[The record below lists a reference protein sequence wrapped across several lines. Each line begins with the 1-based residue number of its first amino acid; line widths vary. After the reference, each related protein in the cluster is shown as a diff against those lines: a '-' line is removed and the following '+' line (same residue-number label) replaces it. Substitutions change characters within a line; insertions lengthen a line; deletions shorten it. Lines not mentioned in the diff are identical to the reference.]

1 MVEQAKLLRVLQLI
15 RLLRGTRGRSLDQLA
30 QALDCSTRTVRR
42 YLNLLTEVGYL
53 VDERIDRRGHFF
65 LFEGEPEQAP
75 FFTVEESALLEQAL
89 AGLAEGHPLG
99 ISLRQKLRRTTELIP
114 LADELVDLQRGRMVQ
129 QLSEAVRLRR
139 QVRLVRYQSADSG
152 TVRDRVVEPVALTEG
167 FEQLNAVEVSS
178 GQLRTYKIR
187 RMEDVQVLD
196 QPCGHPVTEEHLD
209 LFGMSGPA
217 WLPVELRLT
226 ERAYRLLV
234 EENAGARQYTSP
246 DLAGGEPGYV
256 FRGEVRSYLGIGRFV
271 LGLPTEVR
279 AVEPEAFRVFLREK
293 AARARWCQ

>member
-1 MVEQAKLLRVLQLI
+1 MIEQAKLLRVLQLI
-15 RLLRGTRGRSLDQLA
+15 RLLRHERGRTLDQLA

-42 YLNLLTEVGYL
+42 YLDLLTEVGYL
-53 VDERIDRRGHFF
+53 VDERVDRRGYFF
-65 LFEGEPEQAP
+65 LFEAEPDQAP
-75 FFTVEESALLEQAL
+75 LFSAQEHALLQQAL
-89 AGLAEGHPLG
+89 AGLAESNPLG
-99 ISLRQKLRRTTELIP
+99 ASLRQKLHRTTELIP

-129 QLSEAVRLRR
+129 QLGEAVRARR

-152 TVRDRVVEPVALTEG
+152 SVRDRIVEPLALTEG
-167 FEQLNAVEVSS
+167 FEQLSAVEVAS
-178 GQLRTYKIR
+178 GQLRTYKLR

-196 QPCGHPVTEEHLD
+196 QPCVHPVREEHLD

-217 WLPVELRLT
+217 WLPVELRLS

-234 EENAGARQYTSP
+234 EEYREARQYVSP
-246 DLAGGEPGYV
+246 APTGGEPGYV

-279 AVEPEAFRVFLREK
+279 VVEPEAFRAFLRDK
-293 AARARWCQ
+293 AGRAQW

>member
-1 MVEQAKLLRVLQLI
+1 MIEQAKLLRVLQII
-15 RLLRGTRGRSLDQLA
+15 RMLRNGQGRTLAQLA

-42 YLNLLTEVGYL
+42 YLDLLGEVGYL
-53 VDERIDRRGHFF
+53 VDERINRRGVFF
-65 LFEGEPEQAP
+65 LFEGEPKQAP
-75 FFTVEESALLEQAL
+75 FFTAEESALLEQAL
-89 AGLAEGHPLG
+89 AGLAAGHPLG
-99 ISLRQKLRRTTELIP
+99 AGLRHKLRRTTELIP

-129 QLSEAVRLRR
+129 QLSTAVLERK

-152 TVRDRVVEPVALTEG
+152 TSRDRVVEPVALTEG

-187 RMEDVQVLD
+187 RMEDVVVLD
-196 QPCGHPVTEEHLD
+196 HPCVHPVTEEHLD
-209 LFGMSGPA
+209 LFGMSGPT
-217 WLPVELRLT
+217 WLPVVLRLT

-234 EENAGARQYTSP
+234 EENAGARQFTSP
-246 DLAGGEPGYV
+246 DLASGERGYV
-256 FRGEVRSYLGIGRFV
+256 FRGQLRSYLGIGRFV

-293 AARARWCQ
+293 VARARW

>member
-1 MVEQAKLLRVLQLI
+1 MIEQAKLLRVLQLI
-15 RLLRGTRGRSLDQLA
+15 RLLRSERGRTLDQLA

-42 YLNLLTEVGYL
+42 YLELLTEVGYL
-53 VDERIDRRGHFF
+53 VDERVDRRGYFF
-65 LFEGEPEQAP
+65 LFEPEPEQAP
-75 FFTVEESALLEQAL
+75 LFSPEESTLLQQAL
-89 AGLAEGHPLG
+89 AGLEASNPLG
-99 ISLRQKLRRTTELIP
+99 ASLRQKLHRTTELIP

-129 QLSEAVRLRR
+129 QLSEAVRARR
-139 QVRLVRYQSADSG
+139 QVRLVRYPSADSG

-187 RMEDVQVLD
+187 RMEDVEVLD
-196 QPCGHPVTEEHLD
+196 IPCEHPVTEEHLD
-209 LFGMSGPA
+209 LFGLSGPA
-217 WLPVELRLT
+217 WLPVALRLT

-234 EENAGARQYTSP
+234 EEHRGARQYVSP
-246 DLAGGEPGYV
+246 APVGGEPGYV

-279 AVEPEAFRVFLREK
+279 AVEPEAFRRFLREK
-293 AARARWCQ
+293 AGRARW

>member
-1 MVEQAKLLRVLQLI
+1 MIEQAKLLRVLQLI
-15 RLLRGTRGRSLDQLA
+15 RLLRNERGRTLNQLA

-42 YLNLLTEVGYL
+42 YLDLLTEVGYL
-53 VDERIDRRGHFF
+53 VDERVDLRGYFF
-65 LFEGEPEQAP
+65 LFEAEPERAP
-75 FFTVEESALLEQAL
+75 LFSLEESTLLQQVL
-89 AGLAEGHPLG
+89 TGLEESNPLG
-99 ISLRQKLRRTTELIP
+99 VSLRQKLHRTTELIP

-129 QLSEAVRLRR
+129 QLSAAVRERR

-187 RMEDVQVLD
+187 RMDDVEVLD
-196 QPCGHPVTEEHLD
+196 RPCVHPVMDEHLD
-209 LFGMSGPA
+209 LFGMAGPT

-234 EENAGARQYTSP
+234 EEHRGARQFASP
-246 DLAGGEPGYV
+246 TPAGDGPGYV

-279 AVEPEAFRVFLREK
+279 VVEPEAFRMFLREK
-293 AARARWCQ
+293 AGLARW

>member
-1 MVEQAKLLRVLQLI
+1 MIEQAKLLRVLQLI
-15 RLLRGTRGRSLDQLA
+15 RLLRSERGRTLDQLA

-42 YLNLLTEVGYL
+42 YLELLTEVGYL
-53 VDERIDRRGHFF
+53 VDERVDRRGYFF
-65 LFEGEPEQAP
+65 LFEPEPEKASLFSP
-75 FFTVEESALLEQAL
+75 EESTLLQQAL
-89 AGLAEGHPLG
+89 AGLEASNPLG
-99 ISLRQKLRRTTELIP
+99 ASLRQKLHRTTELIP

-129 QLSEAVRLRR
+129 QLSEAVRARR
-139 QVRLVRYQSADSG
+139 QVRLVRYPSADSG

-187 RMEDVQVLD
+187 RMEDVEVLD
-196 QPCGHPVTEEHLD
+196 IPCEHSVTEEHLD
-209 LFGMSGPA
+209 LFGLSGPA
-217 WLPVELRLT
+217 WLPVALRLT

-234 EENAGARQYTSP
+234 EEHRGARQYVSP
-246 DLAGGEPGYV
+246 APAGGEPGYV

-279 AVEPEAFRVFLREK
+279 AVEPAAFRHFLREK
-293 AARARWCQ
+293 AGRARW